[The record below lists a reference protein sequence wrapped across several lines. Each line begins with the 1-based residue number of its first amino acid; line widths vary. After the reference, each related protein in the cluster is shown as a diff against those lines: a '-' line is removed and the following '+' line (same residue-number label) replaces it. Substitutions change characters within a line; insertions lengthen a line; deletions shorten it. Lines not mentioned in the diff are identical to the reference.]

1 MVVKISKLTAMGTK
15 GKRRR
20 FSASFKSKVAIEA
33 ARERATLAE
42 LGKKYQL
49 HPNQISQW
57 KQQLLTTAEELFEE
71 HSGKEKEQQEALID
85 ELYKKI
91 GQYQIE
97 LDWLKKKSGYERY

>member
-1 MVVKISKLTAMGTK
+1 MVVKTFKLTAMSTK

-33 ARERATLAE
+33 AQERATLAE

-57 KQQLLTTAEELFEE
+57 KRQLLTQANELFEE
-71 HSGKEKEQQEALID
+71 SSGKEKEQQDALID

-97 LDWLKKKSGYERY
+97 LDWLKKKSGYEQH

>member
-1 MVVKISKLTAMGTK
+1 MKAK

-20 FSASFKSKVAIEA
+20 FKASFKSKVALEA
-33 ARERATLAE
+33 ARERSTLAE
-42 LGKKYQL
+42 LAKKYEL

-57 KQQLLTTAEELFEE
+57 KQQLLTTAEDLFEE
-71 HSGKEKEQQEALID
+71 RSGKEKEQYEALID

-97 LDWLKKKSGYERY
+97 LDWLKKKSGYERH

>member
-1 MVVKISKLTAMGTK
+1 MKTK

-20 FSASFKSKVAIEA
+20 FKASFKSKVAIEA

-42 LGKKYQL
+42 LAKKYEL

-71 HSGKEKEQQEALID
+71 GSDKEQERQEALID

-97 LDWLKKKSGYERY
+97 LDWLKKKSGYERT

>member
-1 MVVKISKLTAMGTK
+1 MVVKTFKLTAMKTK

-42 LGKKYQL
+42 LAKKYEL

-57 KQQLLTTAEELFEE
+57 KHQLLTTAEELFEE
-71 HSGKEKEQQEALID
+71 SSGKEKEQQEALID

-97 LDWLKKKSGYERY
+97 LDWLKKKSGYERC

>member
-1 MVVKISKLTAMGTK
+1 MKTK

-20 FSASFKSKVAIEA
+20 FTASFKSKVAIEA

-42 LGKKYQL
+42 LAKKYEL

-71 HSGKEKEQQEALID
+71 HSGRGKEQQEALID

-97 LDWLKKKSGYERY
+97 LDWLKKKSGYERI

>member
-1 MVVKISKLTAMGTK
+1 MVVKILTLTAMRQK

-42 LGKKYQL
+42 LAKKYEL

-57 KQQLLTTAEELFEE
+57 KQQLLSTADVLFEE
-71 HSGKEKEQQEALID
+71 HSGREKEQQELLIE

>member
-1 MVVKISKLTAMGTK
+1 MKVK

-20 FSASFKSKVAIEA
+20 FKASFKSKVAIEA

-42 LGKKYQL
+42 LAKKYEL

-57 KQQLLTTAEELFEE
+57 KQQLLTTAEALFEE
-71 HSGKEKEQQEALID
+71 RSGKEKEQQEALID

-97 LDWLKKKSGYERY
+97 LDWLKKKSGYERH